1 MEIAEPLRVV
11 IEELSKLPSIGKKS
25 AQRLALHL
33 VKKKE
38 HDLEELI
45 KALTDLKDNIKFC
58 TQCFNISSND
68 ICGVCSNPKRD
79 VSIICVVEDASD
91 VIAIENTNEFN
102 GRYHVLGGV
111 LSPLAGIGVEDLKI
125 KELVNRLK
133 DEGIKEIILAL
144 NPNTEGETT
153 SLYLAKLLKPIGIK
167 ITRLAR
173 GLPIGGDLEF
183 TDEAT
188 IGRAV
193 LNRININE

>member
-1 MEIAEPLRVV
+1 MEIAEPLRIV

-33 VKKKE
+33 VKKDKQ
-38 HDLEELI
+38 DLEALI
-45 KALTDLKDNIKFC
+45 NSLTELKDNIKFC
-58 TQCFNISSND
+58 KQCFNISANE

-79 VSIICVVEDASD
+79 GSIICVVEEASD

-102 GRYHVLGGV
+102 GKYHVLGGV
-111 LSPLAGIGVEDLKI
+111 LSPLSGIGVEDLKI

-133 DEGIKEIILAL
+133 DARVKEIILAL
-144 NPNTEGETT
+144 NPDTEGETT
-153 SLYLAKLLKPIGIK
+153 SLYLAKLLKPLDVK

-193 LNRININE
+193 LNRIDV

>member
-33 VKKKE
+33 VKEEKQ
-38 HDLEELI
+38 DLEALI
-45 KALTDLKDNIKFC
+45 NALTELKDNIKFC

-68 ICGVCSNPKRD
+68 LCGVCTNPKRD
-79 VSIICVVEDASD
+79 SSLICVVEEASD

-111 LSPLAGIGVEDLKI
+111 LSPLAGVGVEDLKI

-133 DEGIKEIILAL
+133 DDGVKEIILAL
-144 NPNTEGETT
+144 NPDTEGETT

-193 LNRININE
+193 LNRIDI

>member
-11 IEELSKLPSIGKKS
+11 IDELSKLPSIGRKS

-33 VKKKE
+33 VKKEKQE
-38 HDLEELI
+38 LEELI
-45 KALTDLKDNIKFC
+45 NALILLKDNIKFC
-58 TQCFNISSND
+58 EQCFNISAND
-68 ICGVCSNPKRD
+68 ICNICSSQKRD
-79 VSIICVVEDASD
+79 SSLICVVEEASD

-102 GRYHVLGGV
+102 GKYHVLGGV
-111 LSPLAGIGVEDLKI
+111 LSPLAGVGVESLKI
-125 KELVNRLK
+125 KELVYRLK
-133 DEGIKEIILAL
+133 SGEVKEIILAL

-153 SLYLAKLLKPIGIK
+153 SLYLAKLLKPLGIK

-193 LNRININE
+193 LNRIDI